1 MDRSESAQEYKQ
13 AWQWHIDQL
22 ASLALAG
29 DIDYEAFISVKR
41 ELETWLKYATQ
52 RQLNKGVQNGKV

>member
-1 MDRSESAQEYKQ
+1 MDRLSTAQEYKS

-29 DIDYEAFISVKR
+29 DIDYEAYISVKR

-52 RQLNKGVQNGKV
+52 RQLNKETKHG